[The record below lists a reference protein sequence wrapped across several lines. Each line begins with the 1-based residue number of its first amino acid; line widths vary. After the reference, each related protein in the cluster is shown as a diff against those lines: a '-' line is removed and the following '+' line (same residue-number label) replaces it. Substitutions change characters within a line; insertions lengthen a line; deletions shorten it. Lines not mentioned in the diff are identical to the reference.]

1 MTNLYRLEEHSITG
15 QFIVRKFE
23 VIGEMPMHYDV
34 QPRSIANKRAEHVT
48 RRIAKDAAYFLSP
61 DEAIQNYLQKQ
72 KRRIAMADQEI
83 DVAQALIDRV
93 ERDLEFD
100 YEENRE

>member
-1 MTNLYRLEEHSITG
+1 MNLYRLEEHSITG

-23 VIGEMPMHYDV
+23 VVGEMPKHYDI
-34 QPRSIANKRAEHVT
+34 QPRNINNKRAEHVT

-61 DEAIQNYLQKQ
+61 DETIQNYLQKQ
-72 KRRIAMADQEI
+72 KRRIVAADHEI
-83 DVAQALIDRV
+83 DAAQALIDRV

-100 YEENRE
+100 YEDENK